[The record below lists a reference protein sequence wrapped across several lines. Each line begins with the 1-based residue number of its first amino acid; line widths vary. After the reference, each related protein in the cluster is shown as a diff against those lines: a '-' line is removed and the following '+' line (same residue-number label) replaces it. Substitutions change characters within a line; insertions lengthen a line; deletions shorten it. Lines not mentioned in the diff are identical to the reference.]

1 MGCFGD
7 GGMDSVGP
15 EVVRKLES
23 EARTNSGFRSRTR
36 PSHLF
41 TGNLVPVLSTC
52 NSRASFG
59 VLWLLK
65 RF

>member
-1 MGCFGD
+1 MGCLGD

-15 EVVRKLES
+15 EVERKLES
-23 EARTNSGFRSRTR
+23 EARTNSGFRLRTR

-41 TGNLVPVLSTC
+41 TVNLVPVLSTC
-52 NSRASFG
+52 NSRVSFG